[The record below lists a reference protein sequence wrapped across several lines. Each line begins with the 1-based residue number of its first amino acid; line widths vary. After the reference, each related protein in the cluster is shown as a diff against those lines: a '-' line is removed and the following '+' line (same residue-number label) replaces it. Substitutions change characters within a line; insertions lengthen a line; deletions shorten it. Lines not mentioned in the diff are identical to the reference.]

1 MRIESYRVR
10 VDSGG
15 AGYHRGGH
23 GVAKTYRF
31 LTDGEI
37 SFQDDRAHTYP
48 WGYNGGQHGASSEKL
63 LIHIDG
69 TEERLPSKVE
79 SFPVKK
85 GDRLVFS
92 TAGAGGLGDPLDR
105 EPERTA
111 ADVHG
116 GLVSVEAAAREYG
129 VVVSADGEVDQEATE
144 RERERIR
151 AERDEPPEFDFGP
164 LPSMEELREQ
174 IASERRDFDARL
186 AGLSRAG

>member
-1 MRIESYRVR
+1 M
-10 VDSGG
+10 
-15 AGYHRGGH
+15 
-23 GVAKTYRF
+23 
-31 LTDGEI
+31 
-37 SFQDDRAHTYP
+37 
-48 WGYNGGQHGASSEKL
+48 
-63 LIHIDG
+63 
-69 TEERLPSKVE
+69 
-79 SFPVKK
+79 KK